1 MNISDELLEHDEFI
15 QKLCERVRD
24 EAIAKEIQETL
35 VKYTKVRH
43 PFLTE
48 LARKKAESL
57 TNKEALRHTLEI
69 LFEARDEITARFIL
83 SVPLSLASQYM
94 EEERLNMDVFD
105 MLLEQDEFVQRQ
117 REKAYQEGLAIG
129 RAEAGRTAL
138 IKFVEQ
144 RFPALQNLAE
154 QQATKIEH
162 AEAIRVIFRLVCS
175 IDDED
180 IVRTILSSSAV

>member
-1 MNISDELLEHDEFI
+1 MSMSNEVLEHDEFI

-35 VKYTKVRH
+35 VKYTKARH

-57 TNKEALRHTLEI
+57 TDKEALRHTLEI

-83 SVPLSLASQYM
+83 SVPLSLASRYM
-94 EEERLNMDVFD
+94 EEERLDTDVFD
-105 MLLEQDEFVQRQ
+105 MLLDQDEFIQRQ
-117 REKAYQEGLAIG
+117 REKGYQEGLAIG
-129 RAEAGRTAL
+129 RAKAL
-138 IKFVEQ
+138 RSELIGIIKQ
-144 RFPALQNLAE
+144 RFPTLQTLA
-154 QQATKIEH
+154 QQQVAKIEH
-162 AEAIRVIFRLVCS
+162 VEAIREILRLVCS

-180 IVRTILSSSAV
+180 IVRTVLVASVE